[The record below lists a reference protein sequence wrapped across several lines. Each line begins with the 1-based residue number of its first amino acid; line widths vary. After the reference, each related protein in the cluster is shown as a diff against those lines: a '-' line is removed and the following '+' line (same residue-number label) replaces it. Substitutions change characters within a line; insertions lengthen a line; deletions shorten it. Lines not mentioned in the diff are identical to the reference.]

1 MSETKIRVKTSD
13 GVEVEVDLEIAKQ
26 WAPIKNLY
34 EGNSKRFLIDRISFL
49 FYISSRHN
57 RHNR

>member
-57 RHNR
+57 

>member
-34 EGNSKRFLIDRISFL
+34 EGNSGRFLIDRVSF
-49 FYISSRHN
+49 FYLNISSWHN
-57 RHNR
+57 